1 MRSFVR
7 LFVCLLVCLSVCLSI
22 CSPALAASTTG
33 SMISYSTV
41 RSVDSATVKAAGVF
55 YNSKTGSYTV
65 GNYNGNDLTDY
76 TISQFDSYVVTA
88 SIDRNYDSG
97 TPYYGIRYN
106 ITDLN
111 IDAASILSLDING
124 LIFFSN
130 LVSDD
135 SSQST
140 VWPALLP
147 STTSPYKAYVTY
159 TWSGSGYM
167 PPKTEEGSGS
177 WISISNQSGTSDVSV
192 TYDNEWFLPADFGSS
207 IMYRPSADYRYSMSF
222 DIPDT
227 YTKNGYT
234 YDVMSASVDSC
245 VVTVVYPY
253 TVNTMYA
260 NFDKDLSLYGY
271 DRVNIDGNYM
281 RWYPI
286 FNYSFGNSIAILST
300 SSGQSVTN
308 QVGGMIG
315 QVNQSIGKLNQTVT
329 TEINGVKQEIVKG
342 AETVKNEIQNQTQKV
357 EQGFTSVTD
366 KMDENITKVEEGFTA
381 VTDGI
386 KEQTTEVKESVDSL
400 PEKFKELFLEL
411 FIPPEEELTAF
422 YDEFSVLMS
431 SKLGFI
437 WQVIDDILL
446 GLFRTLMDGFTDPQT
461 TITIPAVSLPF
472 PGANMSLWPEMTFPI
487 IPPGLEFLAT
497 FTKRLSDVVMVLLVI
512 NRALDFRNTFFEYY
526 TAAAPVGE
534 QIANEYFAEQDRKAA
549 NRAYYQRRANFAK
562 ARGRR

>member
-7 LFVCLLVCLSVCLSI
+7 SFVCLLVCLSVCLSI
-22 CSPALAASTTG
+22 CSPALAAGTTD
-33 SMISYSTV
+33 SMIDFMPYAAPSFSAKFGPISYNVATDSITNLGTKSVSGPNLGPSPNYYKSADLSFSTV
-41 RSVDSATVKAAGVF
+41 S
-55 YNSKTGSYTV
+55 
-65 GNYNGNDLTDY
+65 
-76 TISQFDSYVVTA
+76 
-88 SIDRNYDSG
+88 
-97 TPYYGIRYN
+97 PYYGF
-106 ITDLN
+106 TVQLSD
-111 IDAASILSLDING
+111 LSLGASDSLRVLLNR
-124 LIFFSN
+124 FSVFSAFWDADN
-130 LVSDD
+130 AKF
-135 SSQST
+135 
-140 VWPALLP
+140 WPALDM
-147 STTSPYKAYVTY
+147 SVASPFTCYATY
-159 TWSGSGYM
+159 TWSGTGYR
-167 PPKTEEGSGS
+167 PPANDSDPGS
-177 WISISNQSGTSDVSV
+177 WMTISNQSGRTDVG
-192 TYDNEWFLPADFGSS
+192 FLATNNDLIGNDDFG
-207 IMYRPSADYRYSMSF
+207 ADYNRPLSDIEMSLSF
-222 DIPDT
+222 DIPAT

-234 YDVMSASVDSC
+234 YEVRSANIQS
-245 VVTVVYPY
+245 
-253 TVNTMYA
+253 
-260 NFDKDLSLYGY
+260 
-271 DRVNIDGNYM
+271 VNIYCV
-281 RWYPI
+281 
-286 FNYSFGNSIAILST
+286 FNYTPNVLLDTAGYLSDLGILSFYGFNFYVRPT
-300 SSGQSVTN
+300 FYNAYGRDMINVLVSNGGSGSDVT
-308 QVGGMIG
+308 GGLIAG
-315 QVNQSIGKLNQTVT
+315 VQQSIGKLNQTVT
-329 TEINGVKQEIVKG
+329 TEINEVKQEIVKG

-366 KMDENITKVEEGFTA
+366 KMDDNITKVEEGFTA

-400 PEKFKELFLEL
+400 PEKFRELFLEL

-422 YDEFSVLMS
+422 YDKFSALMS

-446 GLFRTLMDGFTDPQT
+446 GLFRTLMNGFTDPQT

-549 NRAYYQRRANFAK
+549 NRAYYQKRANFAK

>member
-1 MRSFVR
+1 MKRKFLVF
-7 LFVCLLVCLSVCLSI
+7 LVALLI
-22 CSPALAASTTG
+22 IALVSQPVMAGTTD
-33 SMISYSTV
+33 SMIGFSLV
-41 RSVDSATVKAAGVF
+41 RSVTDATVKAAAVF

-111 IDAASILSLDING
+111 IDAASTLSLDING

-286 FNYSFGNSIAILST
+286 FNYSFGNSIATLST

-315 QVNQSIGKLNQTVT
+315 QVNQSIGKLGQS
-329 TEINGVKQEIVKG
+329 INKGFAEVKN
-342 AETVKNEIQNQTQKV
+342 TVKEAGKEVGDKVQSQTDEMKK
-357 EQGFTSVTD
+357 GFTD
-366 KMDENITKVEEGFTA
+366 IIKGITE
-381 VTDGI
+381 
-386 KEQTTEVKESVDSL
+386 L
-400 PEKFKELFLEL
+400 PEKIGEMLTDLIVPDQEKVGGKFEEVKQLAEEKLGILYQVPEMVIEMGKAVVSGVSTPQNTMTLPQFDIAVPNEGTFTVWNEYEFEIMPKELDVVKNA
-411 FIPPEEELTAF
+411 I
-422 YDEFSVLMS
+422 
-431 SKLGFI
+431 K
-437 WQVIDDILL
+437 
-446 GLFRTLMDGFTDPQT
+446 
-461 TITIPAVSLPF
+461 TITSL
-472 PGANMSLWPEMTFPI
+472 I
-487 IPPGLEFLAT
+487 CVIAT
-497 FTKRLSDVVMVLLVI
+497 VNAIKRKYESWL
-512 NRALDFRNTFFEYY
+512 NH
-526 TAAAPVGE
+526 
-534 QIANEYFAEQDRKAA
+534 Q
-549 NRAYYQRRANFAK
+549 
-562 ARGRR
+562 